1 MNRIR
6 DFIRSESG
14 IAVTE
19 YALLVALVAMLLVAV
34 VTVFGTKIS
43 SWFTKKTNSITTI

>member
-6 DFIRSESG
+6 TFLKSDDA

-34 VTVFGTKIS
+34 VTVFGTRIS
-43 SWFTKKTNSITTI
+43 SWFDKKTTSITTV